1 MKRFTGTVA
10 GVTYTDPAAWEKA
23 ARDMGYRRTRGRT
36 GDWRVGMAMRVQLND
51 GTAPEGQ
58 VWAEGPTKGRVWVAL
73 DSGVYVLVS
82 TKTGEVCDEHG
93 AGIGR
98 VAA

>member
-1 MKRFTGTVA
+1 MKRFIGTVA

-36 GDWRVGMAMRVQLND
+36 GDWRVGMAVRVRLDD
-51 GTAPEGQ
+51 GAAVEGQ
-58 VWAEGPTKGRVWVAL
+58 VWAKGPMKGQVWVAL
-73 DSGVYVLVS
+73 NDGAYALLV
-82 TKTGEVCDEHG
+82 TRTGEVQREG
-93 AGIGR
+93 ERVGR